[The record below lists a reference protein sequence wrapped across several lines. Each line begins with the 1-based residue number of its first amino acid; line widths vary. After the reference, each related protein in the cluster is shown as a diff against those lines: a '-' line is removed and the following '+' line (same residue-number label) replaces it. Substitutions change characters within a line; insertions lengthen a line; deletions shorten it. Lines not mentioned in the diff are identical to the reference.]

1 MNRHLA
7 RTLAMQTLYEW
18 DFQPEKSIQELVT
31 TNLKSSNNAEEDT
44 TFVNQLVNGVIDH
57 KQTIDDAIASHAP
70 EWPIDQIS
78 VIDKSILRLAIYELF
93 FENEVP
99 GKVIINEAVELAKT
113 FGGDNT
119 SRFINGVLGTVYRET
134 ERFAKEANET
144 GTE

>member
-18 DFQPEKSIQELVT
+18 DFQPEKSIHELVT
-31 TNLKSSNNAEEDT
+31 ANLKSSNNAEEDT
-44 TFVNQLVNGVIDH
+44 SFVHQLVNGVIDH
-57 KQTIDDAIASHAP
+57 RQTIDEAITRHAP
-70 EWPIDQIS
+70 EWPLDQIS

-93 FENEVP
+93 FENDIP

-134 ERFAKEANET
+134 ERYSTEVNDTET
-144 GTE
+144 E